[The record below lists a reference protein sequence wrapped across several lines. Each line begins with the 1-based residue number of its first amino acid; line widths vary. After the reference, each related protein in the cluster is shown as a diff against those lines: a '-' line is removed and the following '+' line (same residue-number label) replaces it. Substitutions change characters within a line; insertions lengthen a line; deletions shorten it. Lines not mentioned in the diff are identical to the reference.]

1 MSSSLIFGL
10 QDPQDY
16 RSEVLMGGW
25 DYPDYQA
32 GPRSREEEDGD
43 YTHQADYDYAD
54 YNSPRQVKAYP
65 YTVVRNFPYKARYQK
80 SY

>member
-16 RSEVLMGGW
+16 RSEEVKGGW

-32 GPRSREEEDGD
+32 GPRSRDEEGD
-43 YTHQADYDYAD
+43 YNHGDYDYAD
-54 YNSPRQVKAYP
+54 YSPRQVVLQGHIGLFLFFLSK
-65 YTVVRNFPYKARYQK
+65 RD
-80 SY
+80 